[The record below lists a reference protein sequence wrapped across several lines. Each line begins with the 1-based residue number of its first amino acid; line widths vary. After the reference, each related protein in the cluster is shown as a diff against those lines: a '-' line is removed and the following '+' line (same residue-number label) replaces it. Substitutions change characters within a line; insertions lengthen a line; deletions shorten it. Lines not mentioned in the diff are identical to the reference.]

1 MKKFDYEI
9 EFNAKNYVSYKDL
22 YRDIAKKLEA
32 DKVGDCWEP
41 EDFGFR
47 ADHLWEYLGD
57 YKYSDLTIHAT
68 FVGFDR
74 KKIELKKSYNDSE
87 LSLIFK
93 LFERM
98 AERDPRQVVE
108 FKDAE

>member
-9 EFNAKNYVSYKDL
+9 EFNAKNYESYKDL

-47 ADHLWEYLGD
+47 ADHLCEYLGD
-57 YKYSDLTIHAT
+57 YKYNDLTIHVT
-68 FVGFDR
+68 FIGFDR
-74 KKIELKKSYNDSE
+74 KKLNLKKTYNDSE
-87 LSLIFK
+87 ISLI
-93 LFERM
+93 LSCFEEL
-98 AERDPRQVVE
+98 AETDPRQVVE
-108 FKDAE
+108 FKDVE